1 MGSPGIRSSQASATD
16 RARIPSVDG
25 LRAVSISMVLL
36 SHGLGSLPGDWP
48 QRWPRLLGFF
58 ANGNRGVS
66 VFFVI
71 SGFLITSLLLRERAK
86 TGSIGL
92 RNFYVRRFFRIVP
105 PFYAFLGCLLLLGA
119 AGFLVLP
126 PASFFSAMLF
136 VRNYLGWGDWW
147 TGHSWSLSIEEQFY
161 VLWPAA
167 LVLLRPERARRVAL
181 AIVVAAPA
189 IRLVSHAFLHH
200 LGPPEE
206 FMFHVRVDGLMLGC
220 LLALYEGA
228 PLLDRIIARSG
239 LLAMA
244 GVVFLALGAPY
255 LAQRFGGWYTFPFGY
270 SIEYGVIAVVLL
282 YVVNNPHAGIGAILN
297 HRWVA
302 HIGVISYSLYL
313 WQQLFLTR
321 LNHTWT
327 GWFPLSLLCCFV
339 AAELSWRLVERPALR
354 MRARFERQPQLRQG
368 VGSVCAA
375 S

>member
-1 MGSPGIRSSQASATD
+1 MGSPGIRSSRASAAD
-16 RARIPSVDG
+16 RARIPSLDG

-36 SHGLGSLPGDWP
+36 SHGLWSMPGNWT

-71 SGFLITSLLLRERAK
+71 SGFLITSLLLREHEK
-86 TGSIGL
+86 TGSISL

-105 PFYAFLGCLLLLGA
+105 PFYAFLFCVLLLGM
-119 AGFLVLP
+119 AGFLVLAP
-126 PASFFSAMLF
+126 GSLFSAMLF
-136 VRNYLGWGDWW
+136 VRDYVGGEWW

-161 VLWPAA
+161 LLWPAA
-167 LVLLRPERARRVAL
+167 LVVLRPERAKKVAL
-181 AIVVAAPA
+181 GIVAAAPA
-189 IRLVSHAFLHH
+189 IRLASHALLHQI
-200 LGPPEE
+200 GPTEE
-206 FMFHVRVDGLMLGC
+206 FMFHVRMDGLMLGC
-220 LLALYEGA
+220 LLALYEGT

-244 GVVFLALGAPY
+244 GVAFLALGAPY
-255 LAQRFGGWYTFPFGY
+255 FSRHYGGWYTFPFGY

-282 YVVNNPHAGIGAILN
+282 YVVNNPHARIGAILN

-313 WQQLFLTR
+313 WQELFLTR

-327 GWFPLSLLCCFV
+327 GLVPLSFLCCFV

-354 MRARFERQPQLRQG
+354 MRTRFERQPQLRQR
-368 VGSVCAA
+368 VGTVCAA

>member
-1 MGSPGIRSSQASATD
+1 MGSPGIRSSRASATD
-16 RARIPSVDG
+16 RARIPSLDG

-36 SHGLGSLPGDWP
+36 SHGLGSMPGNWT
-48 QRWPRLLGFF
+48 QRWPRLLGFV

-71 SGFLITSLLLRERAK
+71 SGFLITSLLLREHEK

-105 PFYAFLGCLLLLGA
+105 PFYAFLCCLLLLGV
-119 AGFLVLP
+119 AGFLVLT
-126 PASFFSAMLF
+126 PASFISAMLF
-136 VRNYLGWGDWW
+136 MRDYVGGEWW

-161 VLWPAA
+161 LLWPAA
-167 LVLLRPERARRVAL
+167 LVLLRPERAKKVAL
-181 AIVVAAPA
+181 GIVVAAPV
-189 IRLVSHAFLHH
+189 IRLMSHALLHH
-200 LGPPEE
+200 IGPTEE
-206 FMFHVRVDGLMLGC
+206 FMFHVRMDGLMLGC

-244 GVVFLALGAPY
+244 GVAFLAFGAPY
-255 LAQRFGGWYTFPFGY
+255 LTMHFGGWYTFPFGY

-282 YVVNNPHAGIGAILN
+282 YVVNNPHARIGAILN

-313 WQQLFLTR
+313 WQELFLTR

-327 GWFPLSLLCCFV
+327 GLVPLSFLCCFV

-354 MRARFERQPQLRQG
+354 MRTRFERQPQLRQR
-368 VGSVCAA
+368 VGTVCAA